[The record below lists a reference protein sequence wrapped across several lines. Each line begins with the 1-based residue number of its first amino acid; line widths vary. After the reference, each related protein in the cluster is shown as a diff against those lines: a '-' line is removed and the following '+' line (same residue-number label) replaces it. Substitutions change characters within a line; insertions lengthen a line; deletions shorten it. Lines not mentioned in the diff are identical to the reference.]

1 MSALG
6 PLTTETIWTIV
17 EALGSDT
24 KETEAA
30 FRWLALT
37 DDKAALIEAM
47 RTAATTTNVD
57 QQAAEA
63 KLRFVQLALARGADP
78 NCPCEVYGLRP
89 ETATKEMTTLSIV
102 STKAKYFSPRV
113 IDLLIKRG
121 ARVDCTQS
129 KITNSTYD
137 RTEICRYSPLACA
150 ILYAPRFTTQ
160 HLAVAHALL
169 RGGASLDS
177 AAMITVENANGAKS
191 RSVPIERVLEKRE
204 RRALDGLANN
214 PKYLALKAFLLSV
227 RAEGDYRSFVIEQRR
242 SCALMRHLA
251 IRDRATTQDGPLGFL
266 ARTGE
271 AGLFRRVM
279 SYLPPP
285 PRPKRTFSIRV
296 RQPGNEAAHV
306 GFKIHN
312 RTRLRKV
319 FRAYSTRQGIS
330 LAQLAFSL
338 PASPEVLIEGTQTA
352 DDIGLEDDGV
362 IDARPQPIEAVVL

>member
-1 MSALG
+1 MPLLDPSSLDSA
-6 PLTTETIWTIV
+6 IV
-17 EALGSDT
+17 EALGSGKANDI
-24 KETEAA
+24 EAA
-30 FRWLALT
+30 FQWLASEDNEPVLT
-37 DDKAALIEAM
+37 SAM
-47 RTAATTTNVD
+47 KTAATTGVVGHH
-57 QQAAEA
+57 AAKA
-63 KLRFVQLALARGADP
+63 KLRFLQLALGRGAKP
-78 NCPCEVYGLRP
+78 NSTCEANGLRP
-89 ETATKEMTTLSIV
+89 ETETKEMATLSIV
-102 STKAKYFSPRV
+102 STEAAYFSPSV

-129 KITNSTYD
+129 KITKSTYE
-137 RTEICRYSPLACA
+137 RTEICRASPLACA

-177 AAMITVENANGAKS
+177 AAMITVENANGANS

-204 RRALDGLANN
+204 RRAPSLANN
-214 PKYLALKAFLLSV
+214 LKYRALKAFLLSV

-279 SYLPPP
+279 AYLPPP

-296 RQPGNEAAHV
+296 RQPGNEATHV

-338 PASPEVLIEGTQTA
+338 PASPDVLIEGTQTA

>member
-129 KITNSTYD
+129 KIT
-137 RTEICRYSPLACA
+137 
-150 ILYAPRFTTQ
+150 
-160 HLAVAHALL
+160 
-169 RGGASLDS
+169 
-177 AAMITVENANGAKS
+177 
-191 RSVPIERVLEKRE
+191 
-204 RRALDGLANN
+204 
-214 PKYLALKAFLLSV
+214 
-227 RAEGDYRSFVIEQRR
+227 
-242 SCALMRHLA
+242 
-251 IRDRATTQDGPLGFL
+251 
-266 ARTGE
+266 
-271 AGLFRRVM
+271 
-279 SYLPPP
+279 
-285 PRPKRTFSIRV
+285 
-296 RQPGNEAAHV
+296 
-306 GFKIHN
+306 
-312 RTRLRKV
+312 
-319 FRAYSTRQGIS
+319 
-330 LAQLAFSL
+330 
-338 PASPEVLIEGTQTA
+338 
-352 DDIGLEDDGV
+352 
-362 IDARPQPIEAVVL
+362 

>member
-177 AAMITVENANGAKS
+177 AAMIMVENANGASS
-191 RSVPIERVLEKRE
+191 RSESIERVLEKRE
-204 RRALDGLANN
+204 RRAPSLANN

-227 RAEGDYRSFVIEQRR
+227 RAAGGYRGFVIEQRR
-242 SCALMRHLA
+242 TCALMRHLA
-251 IRDRATTQDGPLGFL
+251 IRDRATTSDGVLKFL

-306 GFKIHN
+306 AFKIHN

-319 FRAYSTRQGIS
+319 FEAYSTRQGSS

>member
-47 RTAATTTNVD
+47 RTAAITTNVD

-177 AAMITVENANGAKS
+177 AAMIMVENANGASS
-191 RSVPIERVLEKRE
+191 RSESIERVLEKRE
-204 RRALDGLANN
+204 RRAPSLANN

-227 RAEGDYRSFVIEQRR
+227 RAAGDYRSFVIEQRR

-271 AGLFRRVM
+271 MGLFRRVM

-306 GFKIHN
+306 DFKIHN